1 VGLVQIKSFMNDLTN
16 YELLKKIL
24 QRLDL
29 TFLSYVGYPPD
40 DEVPYPEEFLEGYHK
55 CIEDFI
61 REFQRLGFNFDRKQ
75 NNENKQS

>member
-1 VGLVQIKSFMNDLTN
+1 MDDLTN

-24 QRLDL
+24 QKLDL
-29 TFLSYVGYPPD
+29 TFLSYIGYPPD
-40 DEVPYPEEFLEGYHK
+40 NEVPYPEEFLEGYHK

-61 REFQRLGFNFDRKQ
+61 CEFQRLGFDFDRKQ

>member
-61 REFQRLGFNFDRKQ
+61 HEFQRLGFNFDRKQ